1 MDKLNL
7 DLLGLSEVRWQG
19 NGYFKT
25 DTKLVIYSGQDDTRK
40 NGVALVL
47 SKKWSNSVSEYKT
60 ISDRVI
66 CVRVMA
72 VPMNLTVI
80 QVYAPKSELSDDE
93 LEVFYA
99 PVQLAV
105 DKAPK
110 SDIVYIMGDWN
121 AKVGNQEVKG
131 IAGKF
136 GLGRRNGRGGRLIEF
151 CVENDLCIANTIF
164 SKLENYLYTWTS
176 PNGRYRNQNAFLLGK
191 CRWRTSVQDITTE
204 PDEDCGSDHELLV
217 APV

>member
-1 MDKLNL
+1 MVKSIDKKANIINQILNITRSSKIGTWNLRSLYTGKLNVIIGTMDKLNIE
-7 DLLGLSEVRWQG
+7 LLGLSEVRWQG

-136 GLGRRNGRGGRLIEF
+136 GLGRRNGRGDRLIEF
-151 CVENDLCIANTIF
+151 CVENDLFIVNT
-164 SKLENYLYTWTS
+164 
-176 PNGRYRNQNAFLLGK
+176 
-191 CRWRTSVQDITTE
+191 VQ
-204 PDEDCGSDHELLV
+204 CLV
-217 APV
+217 N